1 MTAVAAPL
9 LMAFRTGQSFG
20 AQHGQPLLQPLAV
33 HIFEAD
39 QFERRRVNPSR
50 KGCLFAPALRSS
62 KCRARADR
70 FVLSGPWRGRLS
82 GPARPAPA
90 RQALRGSVVMELQ
103 RSHGTKAK
111 LILEIE
117 AQAST
122 ASMTPPELRFVSRSP
137 TPARL
142 PLSVYPGRRL
152 KRPSRRRLIG
162 VRGDV
167 AGQVLV
173 NGLNDRRRRILA
185 EATEARASI
194 AIEKA
199 RAACRL
205 RELTGGEE

>member
-1 MTAVAAPL
+1 
-9 LMAFRTGQSFG
+9 
-20 AQHGQPLLQPLAV
+20 
-33 HIFEAD
+33 
-39 QFERRRVNPSR
+39 
-50 KGCLFAPALRSS
+50 
-62 KCRARADR
+62 
-70 FVLSGPWRGRLS
+70 
-82 GPARPAPA
+82 
-90 RQALRGSVVMELQ
+90 MELQ

-117 AQAST
+117 AQASSGLND
-122 ASMTPPELRFVSRSP
+122 AAAGVVHRESYQRVFGLPSVELRFVSRSP